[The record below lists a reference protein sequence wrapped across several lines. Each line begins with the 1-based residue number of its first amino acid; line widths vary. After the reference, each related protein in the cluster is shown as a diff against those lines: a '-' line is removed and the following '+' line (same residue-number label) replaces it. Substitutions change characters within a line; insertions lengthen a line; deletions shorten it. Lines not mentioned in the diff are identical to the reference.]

1 MMMREATRLKQGFN
15 RFVVY
20 VPQKETSKFQMM
32 ASAMGVEVEAK
43 NALDRALED
52 IMAGRVYSVDNVDEL
67 RKRFS

>member
-1 MMMREATRLKQGFN
+1 MMMREAKKLKQGYN

-20 VPQKETSKFQMM
+20 VPQKETSNFQMM